1 MRRFVAWKQR
11 FRCDTSDEIVL
22 QIWNSGKTTVLCTI
36 LREGKYLFYFTP
48 TRPPPSRGRGIAS
61 LPVEDPPQAC
71 AGGIEREGDK
81 MISALLLFI
90 EP

>member
-1 MRRFVAWKQR
+1 MKSFFKSGIAVKQR
-11 FRCDTSDEIVL
+11 S
-22 QIWNSGKTTVLCTI
+22 
-36 LREGKYLFYFTP
+36 YTP

>member
-1 MRRFVAWKQR
+1 MHNIK
-11 FRCDTSDEIVL
+11 
-22 QIWNSGKTTVLCTI
+22 GKEYI
-36 LREGKYLFYFTP
+36 YSIS
-48 TRPPPSRGRGIAS
+48 PPPD
-61 LPVEDPPQAC
+61 LPRPRQRRISDKGEGYSFPPR